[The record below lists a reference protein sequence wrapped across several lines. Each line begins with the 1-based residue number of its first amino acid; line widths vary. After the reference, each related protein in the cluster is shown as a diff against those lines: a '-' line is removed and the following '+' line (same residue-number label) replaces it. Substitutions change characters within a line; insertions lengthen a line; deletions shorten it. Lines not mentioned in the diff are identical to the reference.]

1 MGRHSVYNEEHIMY
15 VLLSDYHNL
24 TAKIIIGVDAVL
36 VLPHA
41 IQTNY

>member
-1 MGRHSVYNEEHIMY
+1 MGRHSVYTEEHIMY

-24 TAKIIIGVDAVL
+24 AKIIIGVDAVL
-36 VLPHA
+36 VLPLA